1 MILKRF
7 GLVLLILLC
16 VFVIPFSQQSDR
28 VAGIS
33 GLTVEDFKYDHG
45 ASVIIKFKLSP
56 DDNISLFDYDKEK
69 LAAVY
74 TEESEDGVTVFEL
87 SPEGKLSAYE
97 ILQSGEKNE
106 VAITD
111 ENSLLKKNPV
121 RYYRIYAKIGALA
134 EEDIDGGKYVNPD
147 GFNEI
152 RNISIIGLP
161 KYTYEQSVLDD
172 IALKDKFRLPYYNMT
187 NKEYEVRIK
196 NLDDYKELLLN
207 SLKEEKKAIKAALKA
222 GDLGKEEA
230 KADLA
235 ELKTRLKEAKK
246 NFTMSFTVVVESASG
261 ILTFGEYYE
270 AIHPRVEWINLDK
283 SWVYLFS
290 IAFIIMLLIVYKL
303 TKGGKEYFIRPIAG
317 LSAVEE
323 AVGRATEMGRPVLYI
338 SGLSSISD
346 IATLAS
352 INILGQIAKK
362 VAIYETPLIVPAYDP
377 IVFTVIRE
385 VVREAYID
393 VGKPDAFQEENVF
406 YLTSAQFAYAA
417 GVNGIMV
424 REKPA
429 TVFYMGMFFAE
440 ALLMSETGNQ
450 VGAIQIAGTDAITQ
464 VPFFITSCDYTLI
477 GEELY
482 AASAYLSR
490 DPLLLSTLKAQDY
503 GKQVIML
510 IIIIGI
516 ILELMGVHWFTY
528 ILQNIPD

>member
-1 MILKRF
+1 
-7 GLVLLILLC
+7 
-16 VFVIPFSQQSDR
+16 
-28 VAGIS
+28 
-33 GLTVEDFKYDHG
+33 
-45 ASVIIKFKLSP
+45 
-56 DDNISLFDYDKEK
+56 
-69 LAAVY
+69 
-74 TEESEDGVTVFEL
+74 
-87 SPEGKLSAYE
+87 
-97 ILQSGEKNE
+97 
-106 VAITD
+106 
-111 ENSLLKKNPV
+111 
-121 RYYRIYAKIGALA
+121 
-134 EEDIDGGKYVNPD
+134 
-147 GFNEI
+147 
-152 RNISIIGLP
+152 
-161 KYTYEQSVLDD
+161 
-172 IALKDKFRLPYYNMT
+172 
-187 NKEYEVRIK
+187 
-196 NLDDYKELLLN
+196 
-207 SLKEEKKAIKAALKA
+207 
-222 GDLGKEEA
+222 
-230 KADLA
+230 
-235 ELKTRLKEAKK
+235 
-246 NFTMSFTVVVESASG
+246 
-261 ILTFGEYYE
+261 
-270 AIHPRVEWINLDK
+270 
-283 SWVYLFS
+283 
-290 IAFIIMLLIVYKL
+290 MLLIVYKL

-323 AVGRATEMGRPVLYI
+323 AVGRATEMGKPVLYI
-338 SGLSSISD
+338 AGLTGISD

-393 VGKPDAFQEENVF
+393 VGKQDAFQEENVF

>member
-1 MILKRF
+1 
-7 GLVLLILLC
+7 
-16 VFVIPFSQQSDR
+16 
-28 VAGIS
+28 
-33 GLTVEDFKYDHG
+33 
-45 ASVIIKFKLSP
+45 
-56 DDNISLFDYDKEK
+56 
-69 LAAVY
+69 
-74 TEESEDGVTVFEL
+74 
-87 SPEGKLSAYE
+87 
-97 ILQSGEKNE
+97 
-106 VAITD
+106 
-111 ENSLLKKNPV
+111 
-121 RYYRIYAKIGALA
+121 
-134 EEDIDGGKYVNPD
+134 
-147 GFNEI
+147 
-152 RNISIIGLP
+152 
-161 KYTYEQSVLDD
+161 
-172 IALKDKFRLPYYNMT
+172 
-187 NKEYEVRIK
+187 
-196 NLDDYKELLLN
+196 
-207 SLKEEKKAIKAALKA
+207 
-222 GDLGKEEA
+222 
-230 KADLA
+230 
-235 ELKTRLKEAKK
+235 
-246 NFTMSFTVVVESASG
+246 
-261 ILTFGEYYE
+261 
-270 AIHPRVEWINLDK
+270 
-283 SWVYLFS
+283 
-290 IAFIIMLLIVYKL
+290 
-303 TKGGKEYFIRPIAG
+303 
-317 LSAVEE
+317 
-323 AVGRATEMGRPVLYI
+323 
-338 SGLSSISD
+338 
-346 IATLAS
+346 
-352 INILGQIAKK
+352 NILGQIAKK

-516 ILELMGVHWFTY
+516 VLELMGVHWFTY